1 METGFSLYV
10 GADVAETRKA
20 ISCACHNGIERAFTS
35 LQIPEESGD
44 DYREKIQT
52 LLSSC
57 REAGIELIADV
68 SPTILGRLGIS
79 SMRELRNM
87 GVSCIRLDF
96 GFSDIETVELS
107 KTFDISLNASTTSL
121 ADLEHWRK
129 LGADI
134 TRFVAC
140 HNFYPKPYTG
150 LALERVKEINRLFT
164 ACGVKT
170 VAFIPGDDVLRGPL
184 FDGLPTIEEHRLHR
198 EEVARNGLE
207 LCVSAKCDAVYV
219 GDPSLSD
226 AGWATLGML
235 GEGVV
240 PLRVTLDER
249 FEFLY
254 GTLHR
259 DRVDSSPY
267 VFRSVNSR
275 NDDVL
280 MQRLSL
286 LASELEPSICERRK
300 GDIILSLP
308 AYGRYVGELEI
319 ARSTMPPILVSR

>member
-1 METGFSLYV
+1 M
-10 GADVAETRKA
+10 
-20 ISCACHNGIERAFTS
+20 
-35 LQIPEESGD
+35 
-44 DYREKIQT
+44 
-52 LLSSC
+52 
-57 REAGIELIADV
+57 
-68 SPTILGRLGIS
+68 
-79 SMRELRNM
+79 
-87 GVSCIRLDF
+87 
-96 GFSDIETVELS
+96 
-107 KTFDISLNASTTSL
+107 
-121 ADLEHWRK
+121 
-129 LGADI
+129 
-134 TRFVAC
+134 
-140 HNFYPKPYTG
+140 
-150 LALERVKEINRLFT
+150 
-164 ACGVKT
+164 
-170 VAFIPGDDVLRGPL
+170 
-184 FDGLPTIEEHRLHR
+184 
-198 EEVARNGLE
+198 
-207 LCVSAKCDAVYV
+207 YV

-319 ARSTMPPILVSR
+319 ARSTMPPDSRIAVIGNVADQDLELLPLICDGLSVKLVRSH